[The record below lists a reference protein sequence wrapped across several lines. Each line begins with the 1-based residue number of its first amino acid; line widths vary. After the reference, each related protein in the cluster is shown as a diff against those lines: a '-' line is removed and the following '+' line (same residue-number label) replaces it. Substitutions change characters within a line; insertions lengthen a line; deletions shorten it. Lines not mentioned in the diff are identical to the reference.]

1 MNKAPQDWT
10 VLSML
15 EWATDY
21 FKEKNIP
28 DPRLSIE
35 WLLADTL
42 DIKRLD
48 LYLKFD
54 RPLSERELDRLRP
67 LVKRRADHEP
77 LQYILGFTEFMN
89 ARIRVGP
96 EVLIPRI
103 ETEQLVELIL
113 EHYPDQDASRNVLD
127 IGTGSGCIPVA
138 LKMERTQ
145 WEITGIDISEPALE
159 LARENAEAN
168 GVDVSFLKGDIL
180 NWESLALEGAYDI
193 VVSNP
198 PYVHPAEK
206 EVLEKQVTEFEPS
219 VALFTDDLEK
229 IYKCII
235 QCSDEWLRDGGR
247 LYLELHEHHA
257 QEIADLFEPS
267 GWDVTIRQD
276 YEKKSRFIFAE
287 KHFHRKK

>member
-1 MNKAPQDWT
+1 
-10 VLSML
+10 ML

-235 QCSDEWLRDGGR
+235 QCSGEWLRDGGR